1 MCASYPKA
9 VRSVYL
15 DASTFTYDR
24 EWVLRLRDEI
34 QRRGSPLPWKT
45 CTRLDCIEKELIAAM
60 AKSGCTR
67 ISVGVE
73 TLDVKIQSRN
83 KKSVS
88 REALTAFAN
97 SCRTYG
103 ILPRALLIIGL
114 DGQRFEDIENAKSFC
129 ADCGIDGRFRVL
141 QDYSALINCKKISE
155 LDISKLDR
163 WNTWNPFAELPLS
176 ELREIEYPTAK
187 GEAQNYV

>member
-1 MCASYPKA
+1 M
-9 VRSVYL
+9 
-15 DASTFTYDR
+15 
-24 EWVLRLRDEI
+24 
-34 QRRGSPLPWKT
+34 PL
-45 CTRLDCIEKELIAAM
+45 
-60 AKSGCTR
+60 S
-67 ISVGVE
+67 S
-73 TLDVKIQSRN
+73 DV
-83 KKSVS
+83 
-88 REALTAFAN
+88 N